1 VTTCGSA
8 SNSGVIFRY
17 NFPRVLVDEATM
29 VKEKDLV
36 IAIKNAEQL
45 IMIGDQKQLGPTYK
59 YNFIGSK
66 SLYTRLISKP
76 NAVYN
81 TLLIQYRMHKTLIH
95 VPNYKFYK
103 SIIETG
109 YVRPPDKC
117 FLNPKNPFIFINV
130 VGS

>member
-1 VTTCGSA
+1 
-8 SNSGVIFRY
+8 
-17 NFPRVLVDEATM
+17 M